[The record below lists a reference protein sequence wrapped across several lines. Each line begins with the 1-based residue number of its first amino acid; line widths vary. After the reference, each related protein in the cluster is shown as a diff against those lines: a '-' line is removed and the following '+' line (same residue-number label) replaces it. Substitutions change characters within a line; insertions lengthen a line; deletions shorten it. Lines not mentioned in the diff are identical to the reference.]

1 MTKIK
6 NTKKGMA
13 KKTLSMS
20 LVVAMLATSNVPV
33 WAAEFSD
40 GTDATA
46 VTSEAETFSADEE
59 IPEIEETTADIAK
72 ESVPTV
78 SVNNL
83 SENAEIKYNA
93 SSIEVK
99 TGYKTDTTHKYKLEY
114 VLNDSS
120 NATPIKTFEAETD
133 AKNAQ
138 EVKGTITDLD
148 TDAIGKKL
156 VVKVYEAEKNGDFT
170 DPSATATY
178 KIIGAKEE
186 YYSTTEGKKVTITR
200 ASNTLTANVVGIV
213 ANTDRGAELTYQ
225 WYKDDAV
232 INSEIASTYEL
243 KAADLGHKIAVK
255 VLVNTHADAY
265 EPFDIATSEP
275 VIITSNEVAD
285 YVDASKVTA
294 NASTITWGTKTV
306 NFDELFDVADDFAK
320 VANVKVNKSVAIKKD
335 GNPYT
340 LTGTAKDVDAVITPD
355 ITITVPGKTDAI
367 PVTISSN
374 VSVKIADVKSIGIAD
389 QKWSGV
395 DRGKM
400 PEYKFD
406 KNSTETYLPQLEEVW
421 VNGKEYKV
429 SDAGVT
435 MEHKYYDTDNNEIS
449 SITKPGTYKV
459 SVLVKASGI
468 NVTVEETFD
477 VKAKTFTKDDI
488 TWPSSLTYAPGS
500 DFTTAVADA
509 TSVSGLEKL
518 KTDKSNSD
526 TAAYEV
532 TVSNI
537 DSVSKKVTVTV
548 TGLNEYSGSS
558 TVFTKEIKVA
568 AYNIANAFVEKID
581 DQPYANGTAIT
592 PKPVVRTSDKSDVAF
607 EKDKDYTV
615 AYRSNT
621 EAGTT
626 TVIIDGTGMCEG
638 RKVVTFNIVSKS
650 FPSAF
655 SIAVDNA
662 LKNQSYTAKE
672 ICPLDVTTKVGNLE
686 YLKDYS
692 TSYKNNV
699 DAGTATVT
707 ITGMGNYAG
716 ATLTK
721 TFEIA
726 KADLSTITTD
736 IKVEDTTFSQ
746 SLADDLAAGT
756 VKPAVVAKYNGTT
769 LREGTDY
776 KVTYALTESK
786 GSREIVA
793 TLTAIDA
800 ANSNFKNSKTAD
812 GKVLSRDLSTVTIPS
827 IPSQVYNE
835 KEYTLNGASNTNK
848 IKLSDKKYFVDEI
861 KDGKTGL
868 KLGTSSTPDADYYV
882 VAYKNN
888 KNVGTATVV
897 LAGKGDY
904 KGTVTV
910 TFPIDAQEMNAKF
923 CYKTNGTDFDG
934 VPDIQYDYDKAQ
946 KADGIKHA
954 NDAFKVV
961 LTADSGNLKKGDPVD
976 SRYYTL
982 KYTENKAVGTA
993 TIEAVGKNGYSLNAK
1008 TTFKITPKAVTLAE
1022 NGVTVDDANVYYTG
1036 EEQKPKVS
1044 FSSLKDGRYTLVEGT
1059 DYEISYTDNVAA
1071 GTAKAVIKGLGN
1083 YVIGTD
1089 AAKAAKNE
1097 GTEKE
1102 FTVKK
1107 AAIVNNS
1114 VTVKDV
1120 SYAGGAQVKPDVT
1133 VVNPYSG
1140 KELVQGT
1147 DYTAT
1152 LKGDNTT
1159 NVGTASVEIALT
1171 SSGKDNYSIAGS
1183 GKMLFS
1189 FQITPQDLSKVDVAP
1204 IADQAATGEQIKPAV
1219 TVMNGSVKLTEG
1231 KDYEVSYGENKEI
1244 GEGTVTIKALSSNKN
1259 YTGSQTVK
1267 FNIVKDAPVVGK
1279 TMISDVKVVGNKATV
1294 ILSGDADGASGYDY
1308 VISTDKDCTTS
1319 KDYDAI
1325 SKNQVKTSTAFKYV
1339 QKGTYYAYCHAWTRD
1354 KNGKKVFGEWSEGY
1368 EFKVKATTPAAPV
1381 ITEVKVKGSTITVT
1395 YNKVSN
1401 VAGYDVV
1408 LGTSSK
1414 NDNGELRPYRYGDH
1428 KILNINKNT
1437 VTVQFKNVP
1446 KKNWVVGMRSFTK
1459 DPDTNKKVFSRWSNL
1474 MPANMK

>member
-40 GTDATA
+40 GTDTVATESS
-46 VTSEAETFSADEE
+46 VEAFSADEE
-59 IPEIEETTADIAK
+59 MPTVEDSNADVAKATKLDITVSGEKDGEIVTGTNINIETTEYGGDNKKYQIVY
-72 ESVPTV
+72 STDDNTWTPCG
-78 SVNNL
+78 NL
-83 SENAEIKYNA
+83 TEQATA
-93 SSIEVK
+93 
-99 TGYKTDTTHKYKLEY
+99 
-114 VLNDSS
+114 ND
-120 NATPIKTFEAETD
+120 
-133 AKNAQ
+133 Q
-138 EVKGTITDLD
+138 LKGTIDGKGLTVNDDLKIKVQKYESDWTD
-148 TDAIGKKL
+148 
-156 VVKVYEAEKNGDFT
+156 VCSPV
-170 DPSATATY
+170 TY
-178 KIIGAKEE
+178 KIIAATKEGYYTENKPSWAISGLNADGTVTKGETLTPVLNGVTPQSGATTALVYE
-186 YYSTTEGKKVTITR
+186 YYENGKKIADFNTNNLLGHTIT
-200 ASNTLTANVVGIV
+200 V
-213 ANTDRGAELTYQ
+213 
-225 WYKDDAV
+225 
-232 INSEIASTYEL
+232 
-243 KAADLGHKIAVK
+243 KAF
-255 VLVNTHADAY
+255 VNTQTKKYGNVEVGESA
-265 EPFDIATSEP
+265 PIT
-275 VIITSNEVAD
+275 ITSNNVND
-285 YVDASKVTA
+285 YVDATKVTA
-294 NASTITWGTKTV
+294 RKNTITWGAKTV
-306 NFDELFDVADDFAK
+306 NFDELFDVAAGFAK
-320 VANVKVNKSVAIKKD
+320 VDNVKVDKSVAITKD
-335 GNPYT
+335 ANPYT
-340 LTGTAKDVDAVITPD
+340 LTGTAKDVDAVITPV
-355 ITITVPGKTDAI
+355 ITIKVPGKNDAM
-367 PVTISSN
+367 PVTISGASVGIAN
-374 VSVKIADVKSIGIAD
+374 VGTINLAD

-406 KNSTETYLPQLEEVW
+406 KNSTETYLPQLEAVW

-435 MEHKYYDTDNNEIS
+435 MEHEYYDVANQKIS

-459 SVLVKASGI
+459 RVAVKASGI
-468 NVTVEETFD
+468 DVAVEETFD
-477 VKAKTFTKDDI
+477 VKAKTFTKEDI

-518 KTDKSNSD
+518 KADKSNSD

-532 TVSNI
+532 TVSDI
-537 DSVSKKVTVTV
+537 VSKKVTVTV
-548 TGLNEYSGSS
+548 TGLNEYAGSS

-592 PKPVVRTSDKSDVAF
+592 PIPVVRTSDKSDVAF
-607 EKDKDYTV
+607 KNGTDYTV

-621 EAGTT
+621 GAGTAT
-626 TVIIDGTGMCEG
+626 IIIDGIGMCEG
-638 RKVVTFNIVSKS
+638 RRTITFNIVSKT
-650 FPSAF
+650 FGDTF
-655 SIAVDNA
+655 EKAVINA
-662 LKNQSYTAKE
+662 LKNQKYTAKE
-672 ICPLDVTTKVGNLE
+672 ICPLDKATDVIGGLT
-686 YLKDYS
+686 YLKDFS

-721 TFEIA
+721 TFNIE
-726 KADLSTITTD
+726 KRDLNELSTDDIT
-736 IKVEDTTFSQ
+736 IADTTFSQ
-746 SLADDLAAGT
+746 SLADDLDAGT
-756 VKPAVVAKYNGTT
+756 VKPSVVAKYNGIT

-776 KVTYALTESK
+776 KVTYTLDGVK
-786 GSREIVA
+786 GSKRIVA
-793 TLTAIDA
+793 TLTAINA
-800 ANSNFKNSKTAD
+800 ANSNFQNSKIVY

-827 IPSQVYNE
+827 IPSQAYTG
-835 KEYTLNGASNTNK
+835 KEYTLNATGSTSQ

-861 KDGKTGL
+861 KDGKI
-868 KLGTSSTPDADYYV
+868 KLTLGNSSDSNADYYV

-923 CYKTNGTDFDG
+923 CYTTTNGTGFDG

-946 KADGIKHA
+946 KADGIKH
-954 NDAFKVV
+954 DKGTFKVV
-961 LTADSGNLKKGDPVD
+961 LTADSGDLKKGADVTD
-976 SRYYTL
+976 NCTF

-1279 TMISDVKVVGNKATV
+1279 TEISSVKVVGNKATV
-1294 ILSGDADGASGYDY
+1294 ILSGDAEGASGYDY

-1354 KNGKKVFGEWSEGY
+1354 KNGKKVFGDWSEGY

-1395 YNKVSN
+1395 YNKVST
-1401 VAGYDVV
+1401 VTGYDVV

-1428 KILNINKNT
+1428 KILNINKNK